1 MLIIGLQN
9 TEREDLREECMKILG
24 QIFKKF
30 SISLRKRDDLFNKDE
45 TILAILNQ
53 LTFEN
58 ESFKK
63 KAINFIGSFSVILN
77 GK

>member
-1 MLIIGLQN
+1 MLMIGLQN

-30 SISLRKRDDLFNKDE
+30 SISLRKRDDLVNKDE

-58 ESFKK
+58 LSFKK